1 MPPMGGSRSIQLAR
15 VFGIRVGV
23 DTSWFI
29 VLFLII
35 WLLSGSYGELF
46 PREDG
51 KAFALATASALLFF
65 ASVVLHELGHALV
78 ARRNGIG
85 IAGIDLW
92 LLGGLAKMTRD
103 TQSAGEEFRVA
114 AAGPAVTALIV
125 AACYG
130 AGMLFFGEAEFE
142 NALTFEDDSEPSAVA
157 AVLAF
162 LTWTNAFILAFNL
175 LPGFPLDGGRIAR
188 AAAWRI
194 TGDRTRANRIAA
206 SLGRFFAY
214 LIAAF
219 GVSLIL
225 GVWPGIQPSLIEGV
239 WLVLIGVFMAQA
251 AGSIEYQTQVAERI
265 AGLTVRDVMDAEP
278 VVVPNETKLDRVLE
292 EFFLRYRWPWFPVTD
307 LRGRFIGLVSRDRV
321 EEVPEA
327 LRPGSSVDEVV
338 DRTAAGDF
346 RVGIDEPLDAL
357 LGSDGLRR
365 LGALVAVDDEGVV
378 RGVITLDQVRR
389 ALQPAA
395 PAT

>member
-1 MPPMGGSRSIQLAR
+1 
-15 VFGIRVGV
+15 
-23 DTSWFI
+23 
-29 VLFLII
+29 
-35 WLLSGSYGELF
+35 
-46 PREDG
+46 
-51 KAFALATASALLFF
+51 
-65 ASVVLHELGHALV
+65 
-78 ARRNGIG
+78 
-85 IAGIDLW
+85 
-92 LLGGLAKMTRD
+92 MTRD

-130 AGMLFFGEAEFE
+130 GGLLLFGTTEFE
-142 NALTFEDDSEPSAVA
+142 NALTFEDDSEPSPIA
-157 AVLAF
+157 ALLGF

-188 AAAWRI
+188 AVAWKI

-214 LIAAF
+214 LIGAF

-225 GVWPGIQPSLIEGV
+225 GVWPGVPPDLIGGI
-239 WLVLIGVFMAQA
+239 WLVLIAVFMAQA
-251 AGSIEYQTQVAERI
+251 AGSIEYQTEVAERI
-265 AGLTVRDVMDAEP
+265 AGLTVQDVMDAEP
-278 VVVPNETKLDRVLE
+278 VVVPNETKLDRALD

-307 LRGRFIGLVSRDRV
+307 LRGRFLGLVTREKV

-338 DRTAAGDF
+338 DRDHAGDY
-346 RVGIDEPLDAL
+346 RVGVGEPLDAL
-357 LGSDGLRR
+357 LGSEGLRR
-365 LGALVAVDDEGVV
+365 LGALVAVDEDGVV
-378 RGVITLDQVRR
+378 RGVITLEQVRR

-395 PAT
+395 PAA

>member
-1 MPPMGGSRSIQLAR
+1 MGGSRSIQLAR
-15 VFGIRVGV
+15 IFGIRVGV

-46 PREDG
+46 PRDDG
-51 KAFALATASALLFF
+51 KAFALATVSALLFF

-114 AAGPAVTALIV
+114 AAGPAVTALLV
-125 AACYG
+125 AGCY
-130 AGMLFFGEAEFE
+130 AGGLLLFGETEFE
-142 NALTFEDDSEPSAVA
+142 NALTFVDDSEPSPVA
-157 AVLAF
+157 AVLGF

-188 AAAWRI
+188 AVAWKV

-206 SLGRFFAY
+206 NLGRFFAY
-214 LIAAF
+214 LIAAL

-225 GVWPGIQPSLIEGV
+225 GVWPGVPPDLIGGI
-239 WLVLIGVFMAQA
+239 WLVLIGMFMAQA

-265 AGLTVRDVMDAEP
+265 AGLTVRDVMDPEP
-278 VVVPNETKLDRVLE
+278 VVVPNETKLDRALDD
-292 EFFLRYRWPWFPVTD
+292 FFLRYRWPWFPVTD
-307 LRGRFIGLVSRDRV
+307 LRGRFLGLVSRDKV

-338 DRTAAGDF
+338 DREAAADF
-346 RVGIDEPLDAL
+346 RVGIDEPLDLL
-357 LGSDGLRR
+357 LGSEGLRR
-365 LGALVAVDDEGVV
+365 LGALVAVDDDGVV

-389 ALQPAA
+389 ALRPAA

>member
-1 MPPMGGSRSIQLAR
+1 MGGGRSIQLAR

-23 DTSWFI
+23 DASWFI

-114 AAGPAVTALIV
+114 AAGPAVTAALV
-125 AACYG
+125 GLFYG
-130 AGMLFFGEAEFE
+130 GGLLLFGTTEFE
-142 NALTFEDDSEPSAVA
+142 NALTFEDDSRPSPIA
-157 AVLAF
+157 ALLGF

-188 AAAWRI
+188 AAAWKV

-214 LIAAF
+214 LIGAF

-225 GVWPGIQPSLIEGV
+225 GVWPGGPDLIGGL

-251 AGSIEYQTQVAERI
+251 AGSIELQTQVAERI
-265 AGLTVRDVMDAEP
+265 AGLTVQDVMDAEP
-278 VVVPNETKLDRVLE
+278 VVVPNETKLDRALE

-307 LRGRFIGLVSRDRV
+307 LRGRFLGLVSRDKV

-338 DRTAAGDF
+338 DREAAGHF
-346 RVGIDEPLDAL
+346 RVGVDEPLDAL
-357 LGSDGLRR
+357 IGSDALRR
-365 LGALVAVDDEGVV
+365 LGALVAVDENGVV
-378 RGVITLDQVRR
+378 RGVITVDQVRR
-389 ALQPAA
+389 ALRPAA